1 MKTSEITPLSD
12 AQKSAA
18 AAQFERDGFYIVP
31 SVIPAEL
38 LARVR
43 PHIDAVY
50 AGHYETGIPPC
61 GTPKGCAEPPTKLV
75 KIDNAHRSDRTIF
88 ELVTHPAIG
97 QWAAAITGAK
107 INREPPTKLVKIDNA
122 HRSDRTILELVSHP
136 AIGQWAAA
144 LTGGK
149 LVQVFA
155 TQMLIK
161 PPGGQGGVNVGW
173 HQDQEYWDA
182 ALQGDIFTAWVAI
195 SDVTAESGPM
205 RFVRGSNHW
214 GLLKAGD
221 FFSDKLDELKQRI
234 QAKSGGGAWQEV
246 AAVLPPGGVSFHHR
260 LTVHG
265 SGENHASGPRVSFA
279 IHLRTEKS
287 GLREGTKWQDAGYLN
302 DFADPVG
309 SPVSYRA

>member
-1 MKTSEITPLSD
+1 MNTTELSPLPD
-12 AQKSAA
+12 AKKRAA
-18 AAQFERDGFYIVP
+18 AAQFERDGYFIVP
-31 SVIPAEL
+31 PVIPPDL

-43 PHIDAVY
+43 RRIDAVY
-50 AGHYETGIPPC
+50 AGEYETGIPPC
-61 GTPKGCAEPPTKLV
+61 GSPKGSKEPPQKLV

-97 QWAAAITGAK
+97 QWAAALTGAK
-107 INREPPTKLVKIDNA
+107 M
-122 HRSDRTILELVSHP
+122 
-136 AIGQWAAA
+136 
-144 LTGGK
+144 
-149 LVQVFA
+149 VQVFA
-155 TQMLIK
+155 CQMLIK

-173 HQDQEYWDA
+173 HQDQEYWDP
-182 ALQGDIFTAWVAI
+182 ALQGELFTAWVAI
-195 SDVTAESGPM
+195 SDVTAECGPM

-234 QAKSGGGAWQEV
+234 QAKSGGNAWQEV

-265 SGENHASGPRVSFA
+265 SGENHAAGPRVSFA

-287 GLREGTKWQDAGYLN
+287 GLRAGTKWQDAGYLN
-302 DFADPVG
+302 DFNDPIG
-309 SPVSYRA
+309 SPVCYRA

>member
-1 MKTSEITPLSD
+1 MKTSELSPLPD
-12 AQKSAA
+12 AEKRAA
-18 AAQFERDGFYIVP
+18 SAQFERDGYFIRP
-31 SVIPAEL
+31 SVIPGEL

-43 PHIDAVY
+43 KHIDAVY
-50 AGHYETGIPPC
+50 AGEYETGIPPC
-61 GTPKGCAEPPTKLV
+61 GSPKGSKEPPQKLV

-97 QWAAAITGAK
+97 QWATALTGAK
-107 INREPPTKLVKIDNA
+107 M
-122 HRSDRTILELVSHP
+122 
-136 AIGQWAAA
+136 
-144 LTGGK
+144 
-149 LVQVFA
+149 VQVFA
-155 TQMLIK
+155 SQMLIK

-182 ALQGDIFTAWVAI
+182 ALQGELFTAWVAI

-214 GLLKAGD
+214 GLLKSGD

-234 QAKSGGGAWQEV
+234 QAKSGGGAWEEV

-265 SGENHASGPRVSFA
+265 SGENHAAGPRVSFA

-287 GLREGTKWQDAGYLN
+287 GLREGTKWQDAGYFN
-302 DFADPVG
+302 DFNDPIG
-309 SPVSYRA
+309 SPVCYRA

>member
-1 MKTSEITPLSD
+1 MKTADLAPLTE

-18 AAQFERDGFYIVP
+18 AAQFAHDGFFIVP
-31 SVIPAEL
+31 SVIPPEL

-43 PHIDAVY
+43 QRIDAVY
-50 AGHYETGIPPC
+50 AGEYETGIPPC
-61 GTPKGCAEPPTKLV
+61 GDRKGSKEPP
-75 KIDNAHRSDRTIF
+75 
-88 ELVTHPAIG
+88 
-97 QWAAAITGAK
+97 Q
-107 INREPPTKLVKIDNA
+107 KLVKIDNA

-144 LTGGK
+144 ITGGK
-149 LVQVFA
+149 MVQVFA

-173 HQDQEYWDA
+173 HQDLEYWDH
-182 ALQGDIFTAWVAI
+182 ALKGEVFTAWVAI

-214 GLLKAGD
+214 ELLKAGD

-234 QAKSGGGAWQEV
+234 QTKSGGKWEEV

-265 SGENHASGPRVSFA
+265 SGENHSAGPRVSFA

-302 DFADPVG
+302 DFNDPIG
-309 SPVSYRA
+309 SPISYRE

>member
-1 MKTSEITPLSD
+1 MKTSALPPLPD
-12 AQKSAA
+12 AEKRAA
-18 AAQFERDGFYIVP
+18 ATQFERDGYFIRP

-38 LARVR
+38 LTRVR
-43 PHIDAVY
+43 RRIDAVY
-50 AGHYETGIPPC
+50 AGDYETGIPPC
-61 GTPKGCAEPPTKLV
+61 GSPKGSKEPPQKLV

-97 QWAAAITGAK
+97 QWAAALTGAK
-107 INREPPTKLVKIDNA
+107 M
-122 HRSDRTILELVSHP
+122 
-136 AIGQWAAA
+136 
-144 LTGGK
+144 
-149 LVQVFA
+149 VQVFA
-155 TQMLIK
+155 CQMLIK

-182 ALQGDIFTAWVAI
+182 ALSGELFTAWVAI

-214 GLLKAGD
+214 GLLKSGD

-234 QAKSGGGAWQEV
+234 QAKSGGNAWQEV

-265 SGENHASGPRVSFA
+265 SGENHAAGPRVSFA

-302 DFADPVG
+302 DFNDPIG
-309 SPVSYRA
+309 SPVCYRA

>member
-1 MKTSEITPLSD
+1 MHTPMPAPLSV
-12 AQKSAA
+12 AQKTAA
-18 AAQFERDGFYIVP
+18 ATQFEREGFFIVP
-31 SVIPAEL
+31 SVIPPDL

-43 PHIDAVY
+43 KRIDAVY
-50 AGHYETGIPPC
+50 AGEYETGL
-61 GTPKGCAEPPTKLV
+61 A
-75 KIDNAHRSDRTIF
+75 
-88 ELVTHPAIG
+88 PAN
-97 QWAAAITGAK
+97 GAK

-136 AIGQWAAA
+136 AIGEWAAA

-173 HQDQEYWDA
+173 HQDQEYWDG
-182 ALQGDIFTAWVAI
+182 ALQGEIFTAWVAI

-234 QAKSGGGAWQEV
+234 QAKSGGAWAEV

-265 SGENHASGPRVSFA
+265 SGENHAAGPRVSFA

-287 GLREGTKWQDAGYLN
+287 GLRDGVKWQDAGYLN

>member
-1 MKTSEITPLSD
+1 MKTSEVAPLSH

-18 AAQFERDGFYIVP
+18 AAQFAREGFYIVP
-31 SVIPAEL
+31 SVILPEL

-50 AGHYETGIPPC
+50 AGEYETGIPPC
-61 GTPKGCAEPPTKLV
+61 GSPNGCKEPPQKLV

-97 QWAAAITGAK
+97 QWAAALTGAK
-107 INREPPTKLVKIDNA
+107 M
-122 HRSDRTILELVSHP
+122 
-136 AIGQWAAA
+136 
-144 LTGGK
+144 
-149 LVQVFA
+149 VQVFA
-155 TQMLIK
+155 CQMLIK

-173 HQDQEYWDA
+173 HQDQEYWDHA
-182 ALQGDIFTAWVAI
+182 MTGEMFTAWVAI

-205 RFVRGSNHW
+205 RFVPGSNHW

-221 FFSDKLDELKQRI
+221 FFSDKLDEIKQRF
-234 QAKSGGGAWQEV
+234 QGKSGGTWREV
-246 AAVLPPGGVSFHHR
+246 AAILPPGGVSFHHR

-265 SGENHASGPRVSFA
+265 SGENHAAGPRVSFA
-279 IHLRTEKS
+279 IHFRTEKS
-287 GLREGTKWQDAGYLN
+287 ALRDDVKWQDAGYLN

-309 SPVSYRA
+309 SPVSYRE

>member
-1 MKTSEITPLSD
+1 MKTTETAPLPD
-12 AQKSAA
+12 ARKRAA
-18 AAQFERDGFYIVP
+18 AAQFEHDGFFIVP

-38 LARVR
+38 LTRVR
-43 PHIDAVY
+43 KRIDAVY
-50 AGHYETGIPPC
+50 AGEYETGIPPA
-61 GTPKGCAEPPTKLV
+61 G
-75 KIDNAHRSDRTIF
+75 
-88 ELVTHPAIG
+88 
-97 QWAAAITGAK
+97 GAK
-107 INREPPTKLVKIDNA
+107 INKEPPTKLVKIDNA

-182 ALQGDIFTAWVAI
+182 ALQGEIFTAWVAI

-221 FFSDKLDELKQRI
+221 FFSDNLDELKQRI

-265 SGENHASGPRVSFA
+265 SGENHAVVPRVSFA

-287 GLREGTKWQDAGYLN
+287 GLRENTKWQDAGYLN

-309 SPVSYRA
+309 SPVSYRE

>member
-1 MKTSEITPLSD
+1 MKTPEITPLSD
-12 AQKSAA
+12 ATKRAA
-18 AAQFERDGFYIVP
+18 AAQYARDGFYLAP
-31 SVIPAEL
+31 SVIPSEL

-43 PHIDAVY
+43 KRIDAVY
-50 AGHYETGIPPC
+50 AGEYETGIPPC
-61 GTPKGCAEPPTKLV
+61 GSPKGSQEPPQKLV

-97 QWAAAITGAK
+97 
-107 INREPPTKLVKIDNA
+107 E
-122 HRSDRTILELVSHP
+122 
-136 AIGQWAAA
+136 WAAA
-144 LTGGK
+144 LTGAK
-149 LVQVFA
+149 MVQVFA
-155 TQMLIK
+155 CQMLIK
-161 PPGGQGGVNVGW
+161 PPGRQGGVNVGW
-173 HQDQEYWDA
+173 HQDQEYWDH
-182 ALQGDIFTAWVAI
+182 ALTGELFTAWVAI

-205 RFVRGSNHW
+205 RFVPGSQHW

-221 FFSDKLDELKQRI
+221 FFSDKLDEIKARFQG
-234 QAKSGGGAWQEV
+234 KSGGGKWEEV

-265 SGENHASGPRVSFA
+265 SGENHAASPRVSFA
-279 IHLRTEKS
+279 IHFRTEKS